1 MISKWHIYFDI
12 IWYLSDISSY
22 HIISMSMYVR
32 WNFGP
37 WALIIIDVS
46 RGQDSNLYHVPVAY
60 GARTGEAKLALA
72 ALALPAQ
79 QHSLRHTSGEF
90 NGLVTNFGRTPAPM
104 IWSHLVMSKF
114 QNITK
119 NIGAGVNPKFYSQW
133 YDPNDPI
140 WLWLTVRHGLS
151 MALVE
156 IDGLPNLYSKYS
168 NVIIS
173 FFSRTRLSL
182 RFRKRPPVWD
192 ALEIH
197 ADLPYKGRHGILPYA
212 HQRASLNKRSPKK
225 GVTCWTGAA
234 YDPSLKC
241 RPKMTKVELVH
252 FWRPNLPI
260 WNSDKDR
267 PIVSIH
273 ILTLRE

>member
-1 MISKWHIYFDI
+1 MIWS
-12 IWYLSDISSY
+12 
-22 HIISMSMYVR
+22 
-32 WNFGP
+32 
-37 WALIIIDVS
+37 
-46 RGQDSNLYHVPVAY
+46 Q
-60 GARTGEAKLALA
+60 
-72 ALALPAQ
+72 
-79 QHSLRHTSGEF
+79 
-90 NGLVTNFGRTPAPM
+90 
-104 IWSHLVMSKF
+104 WSHLVMTNSSPWF
-114 QNITK
+114 VDGPSRNR
-119 NIGAGVNPKFYSQW
+119 
-133 YDPNDPI
+133 
-140 WLWLTVRHGLS
+140 WLTELIFQIFQRHH
-151 MALVE
+151 LV
-156 IDGLPNLYSKYS
+156 
-168 NVIIS
+168 